1 MTTDFEIIGEWF
13 SPSDKEKRVSG
24 TLNYSASDTITL
36 ELYGSL
42 GDRQDLLDFTDFSI
56 LHGLSN
62 DSKQIT
68 LYHCFRTGS
77 SGSLFSNDEYGKP
90 IIFYKI
96 KFLFIG
102 IHIHKEEDLKFDNF
116 TSEIHNLGEWL
127 GISGFKNKLTG
138 TDKDDFDIS
147 IQYKFPTPIEF
158 KIDEI
163 ANGYF
168 TFKLEGPSR
177 YRYQKSYSI
186 EQKVMFGIGFKEE
199 ISIEKLLSY
208 LFRFQ
213 NFLALALYENTYPIS
228 ITLSNKRFY
237 NKFDNTAILKQ
248 VELYFSNSNKIH
260 NSNTSS
266 GIEFLFNFGRIKE
279 RFPLI
284 MLNWFEKYD
293 LLEPAFNLVFEQF
306 NHQNTFNVNNFLN
319 LAQSAETF
327 HARTHNHTKIPRL
340 EYNSMK
346 TEILDLVPSKYH
358 SWLIDQFKFGNN
370 LNLHSRIS
378 EIINE
383 YSNEFIDKLIGDKEL
398 FIRQIKHSRNYYTHY
413 SSNSKKNAL
422 KGSALFY
429 LSEKLKILLVCS
441 FLMVVGFEKEEL
453 EKFLDGMKW
462 KFSSHF

>member
-42 GDRQDLLDFTDFSI
+42 GERQDVLDFTDYSI
-56 LHGLSN
+56 LLGLTS

-68 LYHCFRTGS
+68 LYHCLRTGS
-77 SGSLFSNDEYGKP
+77 SGSLFSNDENGKP
-90 IIFYKI
+90 IIFYEI
-96 KFLFIG
+96 QFLFIG
-102 IHIHKEEDLKFDNF
+102 IHIDKEEDLRFDNL
-116 TSEIHNLGEWL
+116 TSEIHNLDEWL
-127 GISGFKNKLTG
+127 GISGFKNKLAG
-138 TDKDDFDIS
+138 TEKDDFDIS

-158 KIDEI
+158 KIDEA

-168 TFKLEGPSR
+168 TFKLDGPKR
-177 YRYQKSYSI
+177 YRYQKGYSI
-186 EQKVMFGIGFKEE
+186 KQKVMFGIGFKEE
-199 ISIEKLLSY
+199 KSIEKLLSY

-228 ITLSNKRFY
+228 ITLRNKRFY
-237 NKFDNTAILKQ
+237 SKFDNTVILKQ
-248 VELYFSNSNKIH
+248 IELYFSNSNKIY
-260 NSNTSS
+260 NSNTST
-266 GIEFLFNFGRIKE
+266 GIEFLFDFGRIKE
-279 RFPLI
+279 KFPLI
-284 MLNWFEKYD
+284 ILNWYKKYD

-306 NHQNTFNVNNFLN
+306 NHRKTFNENNFLN

-327 HARTHNHTKIPRL
+327 HARTHNHTKIPRS
-340 EYNSMK
+340 EYNMMK
-346 TEILDLVPSKYH
+346 SEILDLVPAKYH
-358 SWLIDQFKFGNN
+358 NWLIDQFKFGNN
-370 LNLHSRIS
+370 LNLHSRLS
-378 EIINE
+378 DIIKE

-422 KGSALFY
+422 KGSELFH

-441 FLMVVGFEKEEL
+441 FLMEVGFKKEEL
-453 EKFLDGMKW
+453 EKFLDGIKW